1 MARTTRSQQKHTDDA
16 SINTTTSHSS
26 PSKPK
31 SPTKKRKRTSLAP
44 PDDQPATKLPRN
56 DNAADGDVVNDQ
68 TQPDAMDQAL
78 VDFHGAGD
86 LPLDSQVAQQIL
98 DILELS
104 VSYSFCFN
112 RELSSHHRA
121 EQGRHPRSPRSR
133 LSPSHKLLWFF
144 RPAQLPILFSTTELL
159 FPHSL
164 ERVIAAYAPRPTSVF
179 PSICFSS

>member
-1 MARTTRSQQKHTDDA
+1 MPNCPRKAALTLRLPKSSRVTESESRIRTRSRLMARTTRSQQKHSDDT

-31 SPTKKRKRTSLAP
+31 SPNKKRKRTSLAP

-56 DNAADGDVVNDQ
+56 DNAAERDVVDDQ
-68 TQPDAMDQAL
+68 TQPDAVDQAL

-98 DILELS
+98 DILELC
-104 VSYSFCFN
+104 VSYSFHFN

-144 RPAQLPILFSTTELL
+144 CSA
-159 FPHSL
+159 
-164 ERVIAAYAPRPTSVF
+164 
-179 PSICFSS
+179 